1 MNNENSDK
9 VLFERHKMRMN
20 GLLQII
26 FCKQSV
32 GLQLGESTLVFVIM

>member
-1 MNNENSDK
+1 MDNENYDEN
-9 VLFERHKMRMN
+9 LFERHKMRMN

-32 GLQLGESTLVFVIM
+32 VLQFGER